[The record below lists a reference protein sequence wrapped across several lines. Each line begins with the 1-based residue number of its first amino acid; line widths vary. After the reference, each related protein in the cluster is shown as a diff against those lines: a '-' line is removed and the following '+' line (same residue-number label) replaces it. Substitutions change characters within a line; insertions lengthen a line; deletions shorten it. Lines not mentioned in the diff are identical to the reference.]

1 MSISIAKENIVSSK
15 FSIVKN
21 SKEEASFIKD
31 ISYAIKNID
40 TADLSDIYLLEGIT
54 NTLVS
59 KIENTWRVNS
69 KWVNITR
76 HSKSWWNEKCSLA
89 LSNYRITRSLE
100 NWKIFKNK
108 VKTTKWSFFNIKIQE
123 ITNKKQEPWELIN
136 WVNKCKLP
144 TIEAIKYNNQQCLD
158 IDNLWNA
165 LHSTFNIALHYQ
177 VDVEILDEII
187 NKLTSP

>member
-31 ISYAIKNID
+31 ISYAIKNIN

-76 HSKSWWNEKCSLA
+76 HSKSWWNETCSLA